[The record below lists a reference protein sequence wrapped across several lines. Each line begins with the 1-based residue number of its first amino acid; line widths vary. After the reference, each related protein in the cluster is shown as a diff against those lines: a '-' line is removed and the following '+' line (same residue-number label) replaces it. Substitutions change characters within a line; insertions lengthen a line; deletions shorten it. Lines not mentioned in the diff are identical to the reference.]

1 MATTE
6 PGEKPVKKRQRA
18 VTATRRELINR
29 LENPEISLQEAAI
42 LLEACRATVRV
53 LCDENKLAHHRTP
66 GGQRRFFYR
75 EIKEFIRDHGT
86 IKKKRRGA

>member
-6 PGEKPVKKRQRA
+6 TNDKPVKKRQRSLT
-18 VTATRRELINR
+18 VTRRELINR

-42 LLEACRATVRV
+42 LLEGCRATVRV
-53 LCDENKLAHHRTP
+53 LCDEKKLAHHRTD

-75 EIKEFIRDHGT
+75 DIKEYIRDHGT
-86 IKKKRRGA
+86 IKKKRRVA